1 MAITERD
8 AKGAETVPAD
18 PAPLRATVC
27 AILGVLAA
35 MLILGIAMAHT

>member
-1 MAITERD
+1 MAVTERD
-8 AKGAETVPAD
+8 AKVAESV
-18 PAPLRATVC
+18 PLRATVC

>member
-1 MAITERD
+1 VAVTERD
-8 AKGAETVPAD
+8 AKGAEAE

>member
-1 MAITERD
+1 MAVSD
-8 AKGAETVPAD
+8 NAKVAVGVPAE

-35 MLILGIAMAHT
+35 LLILGIAMAHT